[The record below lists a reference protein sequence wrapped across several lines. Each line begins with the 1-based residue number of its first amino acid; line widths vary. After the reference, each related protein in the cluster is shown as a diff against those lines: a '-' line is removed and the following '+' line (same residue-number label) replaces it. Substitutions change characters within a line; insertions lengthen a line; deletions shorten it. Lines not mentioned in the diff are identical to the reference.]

1 MANRVNRNLAGRMN
15 QYVQYRRRFQQNKA
29 SFTEALSNKSK
40 DQSVVTAEAVRG
52 RVAKRRTQKRGRR
65 GRVMV
70 ARGSRPR
77 QGRLKHITML
87 QAKRVASYAP
97 IIQRASAKYSVSK
110 ELIIGVILQESGGN
124 KSAVSHCGA
133 RGLMQLMPATAKGL
147 GVSNSFDPNQNI
159 MGGTKYL
166 RQLLDRFDGNM
177 VLALAGYN
185 AGEGNVEKYGRRIP
199 PFKETRAYV
208 PNVLKYADTVWHI
221 LKQPVQRAAIS
232 PGAHHRTIFR
242 RSNKV

>member
-1 MANRVNRNLAGRMN
+1 MANRVNKDLAGRIN

-29 SFTEALSNKSK
+29 SFTEALSHKKN
-40 DQSVVTAEAVRG
+40 DQSLVKAEAVRG
-52 RVAKRRTQKRGRR
+52 QLTKKRTHTRR
-65 GRVMV
+65 RQRRVMV
-70 ARGSRPR
+70 AQGGRPR
-77 QGRLKHITML
+77 QRRLKHITAL

-97 IIQRASAKYSVSK
+97 IIQRASAKYGVSK

-124 KSAVSHCGA
+124 LRAVSHCGA
-133 RGLMQLMPATAKGL
+133 RGLMQLMPATARGL

-177 VLALAGYN
+177 ALALAGYN

-199 PFKETRAYV
+199 PFKETQAYV
-208 PNVLKYADTVWHI
+208 PNVLKYADTLWHI
-221 LKQPVQRAAIS
+221 LKRPVRRVAVA
-232 PGAHHRTIFR
+232 PGVHHRTIFG